1 MSFLATFDPRPRDPD
16 LGTLREKIV
25 MSDTTFSRRVA
36 LIGAAALPT
45 LRLANSQASPKNVV
59 ISSANRN
66 NGGINCCAK
75 ALEMIRNG
83 SDTLDA
89 VIAGV
94 NIVELDPRD
103 NSVGYGGLPNEDGV
117 VELDSSCMHGPSRRG
132 GAVGAL
138 RNIKTPS
145 KVAKLV
151 MEQTDHMFLV
161 GEGALRF
168 AKAMGFKEEDLLTE
182 EARIAWLTWKRSLRD
197 RDNHN
202 NWGPGLDAP
211 PDKQKQGVLQE
222 MKDLFPHVHDAE
234 LAEAW
239 DYAIHPPHG
248 TINCI
253 SLNEKGEMSAVTT
266 TSGLAW
272 KLPGRVGD
280 SPIIGGGLWLD
291 QDVGGAGS
299 TGRGEENIRAC
310 GAHTIVENMRH
321 GMSPKEAALDA
332 LKRVVRNFDNDM
344 KRLAE
349 VDLRF
354 YVVRKDGEY
363 AGASLWNSRNRQAA
377 QFAVATG
384 DRGSRHENAVYLL
397 ERN

>member
-1 MSFLATFDPRPRDPD
+1 MSNTFTRRAAM
-16 LGTLREKIV
+16 LGAA
-25 MSDTTFSRRVA
+25 VA
-36 LIGAAALPT
+36 PLIGVGGA
-45 LRLANSQASPKNVV
+45 QAQGRRNVV

-66 NGGINCCAK
+66 NGGVNCCAK
-75 ALEMIRNG
+75 AMEIVLG
-83 SDTLDA
+83 GGDTLDA

-117 VELDSSCMHGPSRRG
+117 VELDASCMHGPTRRG
-132 GAVGAL
+132 GAVAAL

-145 KVAKLV
+145 RVAKAV
-151 MEQTDHMFLV
+151 MEETDHMMLA

-168 AKAMGFKEEDLLTE
+168 ARAMGFKEEDLLTE
-182 EARIAWLTWKRSLRD
+182 ESRIAWIAWKKSLKD
-197 RDNHN
+197 PSGHS

-211 PDKQKQGVLQE
+211 PPKKKAEVLRELRQ
-222 MKDLFPHVHDAE
+222 MFPRAADEV

-239 DYAIHPPHG
+239 ECAVHPPHG

-253 SLNEKGEMSAVTT
+253 ALNEKGEMSAVTT
-266 TSGLAW
+266 TSGMAW
-272 KLPGRVGD
+272 KIPGRVGD

-310 GAHTIVENMRH
+310 GAHTCVENMRH

-332 LKRVVRNFDNDM
+332 LRRVVRNFDNDM
-344 KRLAE
+344 DRLAQ
-349 VDLRF
+349 VDLNL
-354 YVVRKDGEY
+354 YVLRKDGEY
-363 AGASLWNSRNRQAA
+363 CGASLWDRPSRDSQRTA
-377 QFAVATG
+377 QFAVSTG
-384 DRGSRHENAVYLL
+384 AGQSRQEASVYLL
-397 ERN
+397 RRT